1 MGESLN
7 LGTQTYSGDYAN
19 ALTRAAGE
27 LQLQYAWANGL
38 SLSLNVGRWQLYT
51 ENYLH
56 KTFNNAEIQAKYYLN
71 PLNEFT
77 PYIFAGAGFS
87 IEDQSFLKLSDN
99 LFPFLIGGV
108 GAEYMISNRVGL
120 NFLISNHYMLND
132 KIDGTKHGDL
142 NDYFWGTRVGFCFYL
157 GK

>member
-1 MGESLN
+1 MHGQMGFL
-7 LGTQTYSGDYAN
+7 
-19 ALTRAAGE
+19 
-27 LQLQYAWANGL
+27 
-38 SLSLNVGRWQLYT
+38 LSLNVGRWQLYT

-56 KTFNNAEIQAKYYLN
+56 KTFNNAEIQAKYYFN

-77 PYIFAGAGFS
+77 PYIFVGAGLS

-99 LFPFLIGGV
+99 LYPFLISGV

-157 GK
+157 SK